1 LTWASAEKPTKVSI
15 KDASN
20 TSLTTWSATQG
31 QASDIILRAAEMER
45 TKQRLNNLYVHH
57 TGQPYNIVEQALDRD
72 NYMTALE
79 AKEFGLIDQV
89 IQTAGKGSLED
100 VISSSA
106 ATTTAPAD
114 ALSADSRPN

>member
-1 LTWASAEKPTKVSI
+1 
-15 KDASN
+15 
-20 TSLTTWSATQG
+20 
-31 QASDIILRAAEMER
+31 
-45 TKQRLNNLYVHH
+45 
-57 TGQPYNIVEQALDRD
+57 
-72 NYMTALE
+72 MTALE